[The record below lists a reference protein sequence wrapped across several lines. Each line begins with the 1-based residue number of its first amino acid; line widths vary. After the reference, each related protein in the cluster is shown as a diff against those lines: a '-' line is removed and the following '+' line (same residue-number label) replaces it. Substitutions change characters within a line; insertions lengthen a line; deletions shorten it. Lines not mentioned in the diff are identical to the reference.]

1 MEAKAAQNDT
11 AVASSSPPVEKGVND
26 ESAQGITMDAQTSPT
41 SRIDEAIPAARLDA
55 ASSGSRP
62 QESDSTPQTVE
73 VNGEQTQQDNTTL
86 NAPPEAD
93 GEAQNLDNE
102 LQQGLEDQPGDD
114 HVLEIDVSEIW
125 PTWRSDVGMFV

>member
-11 AVASSSPPVEKGVND
+11 AVASFSTSVEKGVND
-26 ESAQGITMDAQTSPT
+26 ESAQGIEMDAQTSPT

-62 QESDSTPQTVE
+62 QESENTPQTVD
-73 VNGEQTQQDNTTL
+73 VNGEQTQQDNTAL
-86 NAPPEAD
+86 NAPSEAD
-93 GEAQNLDNE
+93 GGAQNLDHE
-102 LQQGLEDQPGDD
+102 PQQGLEDRPGDD

-125 PTWRSDVGMFV
+125 PTWRPDVGMIV

>member
-1 MEAKAAQNDT
+1 MEAKASQNDI
-11 AVASSSPPVEKGVND
+11 AVASSSTPVENGVND
-26 ESAQGITMDAQTSPT
+26 ESAQGITMDAQRSPT

-55 ASSGSRP
+55 APSGSRP
-62 QESDSTPQTVE
+62 QEGESTPQIVG

-93 GEAQNLDNE
+93 GEAQNLDHE

-114 HVLEIDVSEIW
+114 HVLEIDVNEIW
-125 PTWRSDVGMFV
+125 PTWRSDVGMID